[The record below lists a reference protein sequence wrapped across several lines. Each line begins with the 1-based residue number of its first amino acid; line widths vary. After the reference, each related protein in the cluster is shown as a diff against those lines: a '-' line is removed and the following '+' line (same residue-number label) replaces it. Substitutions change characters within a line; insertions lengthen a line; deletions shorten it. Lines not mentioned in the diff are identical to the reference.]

1 MRSALW
7 SASLELCR
15 ALLQEG
21 RCAFLLIFCPG
32 AKAEERSLQRQA
44 LILARFHSLV
54 HRFERV
60 LDRNGSV
67 GKDLLEDRFS
77 PRNHVRGWNDLV
89 DEADAVSL
97 LGADHFPREN
107 ELQCP
112 ALSCQAR
119 QALRPA
125 AAGNQAQGHFRL
137 SEFGGLL

>member
-32 AKAEERSLQRQA
+32 GKAEERSIQPQA

-60 LDRNGSV
+60 LDSNGCV
-67 GKDLLEDRFS
+67 GKNLLEDRFS

-89 DEADAVSL
+89 DEADAESL
-97 LGADHFPREN
+97 LGADHFAGQN
-107 ELQCP
+107 ELQGP
-112 ALSCQAR
+112 PL
-119 QALRPA
+119 
-125 AAGNQAQGHFRL
+125 
-137 SEFGGLL
+137 